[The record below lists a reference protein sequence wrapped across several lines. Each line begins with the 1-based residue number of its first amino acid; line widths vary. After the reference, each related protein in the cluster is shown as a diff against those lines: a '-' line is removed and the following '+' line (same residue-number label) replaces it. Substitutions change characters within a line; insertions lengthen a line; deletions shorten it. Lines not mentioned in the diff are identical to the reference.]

1 MSRIGLKP
9 IKVPGNVTVA
19 VESGMV
25 TVKGP
30 KGELRSRI
38 APSLTVKQED
48 GHIQIERPDNDSF
61 NRSQHGLART
71 LINNMVEGV
80 TNGHSKM
87 LEIHG
92 VGYRATLEGKTLVL
106 SLGYSHQIKL
116 TPPNGVDFE
125 IGAEDKSRITRIT
138 VKGID
143 KAAVGQVAAD
153 VRKTRKPDPYKG
165 KGVRYQ
171 GEVVKLRPG
180 KRAGK

>member
-9 IKVPGNVTVA
+9 VAVPGNVTVTI
-19 VESGMV
+19 ESGDV

-30 KGELRSRI
+30 KGELKTKI
-38 APSLTVKQED
+38 ASSLTVKQED
-48 GHIQIERPDNDSF
+48 GTLSIERPDNDRL

-80 TNGHSKM
+80 TNGHLKT

-92 VGYRATLEGKTLVL
+92 VGYRAALEGRTLVL
-106 SLGYSHQIKL
+106 SLGYSHQIKMN
-116 TPPNGVDFE
+116 PPSGVDFE
-125 IGAEDKSRITRIT
+125 IKQEDKSRITTIV

-143 KAAVGQVAAD
+143 KALVGQVAAD
-153 VRKTRKPDPYKG
+153 IRKTRKPDPYKG